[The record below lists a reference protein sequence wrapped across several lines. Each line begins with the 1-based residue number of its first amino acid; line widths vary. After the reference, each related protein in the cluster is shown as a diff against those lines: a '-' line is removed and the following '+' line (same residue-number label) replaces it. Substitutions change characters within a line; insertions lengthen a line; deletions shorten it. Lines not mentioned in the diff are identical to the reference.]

1 MGCYSRLTL
10 FYIAAV
16 DRNTNHSGRLS
27 LLLQFRAKQPSLI
40 GTKQTTERRDQKALL
55 YLPLI
60 YPREVHN
67 ACERWDLERT
77 LPGKALIEGSQSLR
91 SDNHGRNSPQHTP
104 KRWITHQPCTNFENA
119 VVQVVQCPGLNNTNC
134 CLLYTSPSPRDRTR
148 SRMPSSA

>member
-1 MGCYSRLTL
+1 MAYYSWLTL
-10 FYIAAV
+10 LYIAAV
-16 DRNTNHSGRLS
+16 DRDTDHSGRLS
-27 LLLQFRAKQPSLI
+27 LLLQFRAKQTSLI
-40 GTKQTTERRDQKALL
+40 GTKQTTERRDQKVLL

-104 KRWITHQPCTNFENA
+104 KKTENSST
-119 VVQVVQCPGLNNTNC
+119 LNEFRECRGPN
-134 CLLYTSPSPRDRTR
+134 
-148 SRMPSSA
+148 SAMSGTQQHKLWH